1 MELQILDREQV
12 KHRFTDVAVRFEQAM
27 SKISFD
33 ELDVS
38 EEIKEQVNNVCKA
51 FFLGKLDTSNSRRIL
66 HVSNFVKVIE
76 RVQYHEK

>member
-1 MELQILDREQV
+1 LELQILDREQV
-12 KHRFTDVAVRFEQAM
+12 KHRFTDVAVRFEHAM

-51 FFLGKLDTSNSRRIL
+51 FFLGRT
-66 HVSNFVKVIE
+66 
-76 RVQYHEK
+76 